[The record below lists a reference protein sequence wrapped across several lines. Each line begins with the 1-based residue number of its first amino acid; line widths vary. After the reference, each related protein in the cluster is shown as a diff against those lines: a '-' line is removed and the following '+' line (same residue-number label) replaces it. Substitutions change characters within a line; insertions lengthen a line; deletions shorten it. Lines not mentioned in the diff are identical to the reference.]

1 MDDKNKFKDRE
12 RALEDEYFSKK
23 EHELIEKMR
32 NKLAREADRKQIAEE
47 TGVTDQDILDALQS
61 LGYNSETISILYMVP
76 LVQIAWAEGY
86 VAEKEREMVLE
97 IARARDIIPG
107 TEAYEKLCELLKEEP
122 PEDFFENSLRAIRY
136 MIKALP
142 DDHRA
147 ASQESLVEMCTM
159 IADVTGGILG
169 FGNISDEERI
179 LIARIAT
186 EISQGRESLIQN
198 MIKK

>member
-86 VAEKEREMVLE
+86 VAEK
-97 IARARDIIPG
+97 
-107 TEAYEKLCELLKEEP
+107 
-122 PEDFFENSLRAIRY
+122 
-136 MIKALP
+136 
-142 DDHRA
+142 
-147 ASQESLVEMCTM
+147 
-159 IADVTGGILG
+159 
-169 FGNISDEERI
+169 
-179 LIARIAT
+179 
-186 EISQGRESLIQN
+186 
-198 MIKK
+198 